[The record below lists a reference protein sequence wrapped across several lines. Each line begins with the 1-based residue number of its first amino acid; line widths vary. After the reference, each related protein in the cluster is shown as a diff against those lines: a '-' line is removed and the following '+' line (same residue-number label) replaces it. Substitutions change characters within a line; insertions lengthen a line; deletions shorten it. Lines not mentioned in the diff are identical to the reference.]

1 MVVKKNQGYTNFFF
15 YFDFI
20 GTVMIHRPITGQ
32 DHKRTPCEFTL
43 PPYLAPDR
51 IQLEPGLS
59 EYSTMEKYTY
69 RNRDIG

>member
-1 MVVKKNQGYTNFFF
+1 
-15 YFDFI
+15 
-20 GTVMIHRPITGQ
+20 MIHRPITGQ